1 MEVRRNGENGK
12 PVVSIR
18 EVQKRYPG
26 TVALAGVSL
35 DVCRGEVVCV
45 IGPSGSGKSTL
56 LRCIK
61 GLEPV
66 DQGEIWISDRQVAG
80 DRLPWHGRRPPVG
93 VTSSVGFVF
102 QNFNLFPHLRAEENI
117 MLAPVELKRM
127 SRSEAR
133 EMAHGLLAKFGLA
146 DKARCHPAQLSG
158 GQQQRLAIA
167 RALAMRPRVML
178 FDEVTSALD
187 PEMTQEVLEAMRQL
201 AVEGMTMVVV
211 THEMAFA
218 REVAH
223 EIGVMVEGRFV
234 EIGPPAKVFGDPQH
248 ARTQGFL
255 APYVGSLGRL
265 RSGGR

>member
-1 MEVRRNGENGK
+1 
-12 PVVSIR
+12 VSH
-18 EVQKRYPG
+18 
-26 TVALAGVSL
+26 
-35 DVCRGEVVCV
+35 
-45 IGPSGSGKSTL
+45 
-56 LRCIK
+56 
-61 GLEPV
+61 
-66 DQGEIWISDRQVAG
+66 GEIWISDRQIAG
-80 DRLPWHGRRPPVG
+80 DQLPWHGRRPPVE

-117 MLAPVELKRM
+117 MLAPVELHRM

-133 EMAHGLLAKFGLA
+133 GIADQLLMKFGLA
-146 DKARCHPAQLSG
+146 DKSRCFPAQLSG

-167 RALAMRPRVML
+167 RALAMRPKVML

-218 REVAH
+218 RDVAH
-223 EIGVMVEGRFV
+223 EIGVMVDGRVV
-234 EIGPPAKVFGDPQH
+234 EYGPPSAVFDNPQH

-255 APYVGSLGRL
+255 APFLGSFGRIQ
-265 RSGGR
+265 SGGGR

>member
-1 MEVRRNGENGK
+1 MEVRANGENGK
-12 PVVSIR
+12 PVLSIR
-18 EVQKRYPG
+18 DVQKHYPG
-26 TVALAGVSL
+26 TVALNGVSL
-35 DVCRGEVVCV
+35 EVRRGEVVCV

-56 LRCIK
+56 LRCVK

-66 DQGEIWISDRQVAG
+66 DGGEIWISDRQVAG
-80 DRLPWHGRRPPVG
+80 DRLPWHGRRPPVA
-93 VTSSVGFVF
+93 VTASVGFVF

-127 SRSEAR
+127 SRGEAR
-133 EMAHGLLAKFGLA
+133 EVAHGLLAKFGLA

-167 RALAMRPRVML
+167 RALAMRPKLML

-187 PEMTQEVLEAMRQL
+187 PEMTQEVLQAMRQL
-201 AVEGMTMVVV
+201 AAEGMTMVVV

-223 EIGVMVEGRFV
+223 EIGVMVDGRLV
-234 EIGPPAKVFGDPQH
+234 EVGPPQRVFEDPQH
-248 ARTQGFL
+248 VRTHGFL
-255 APYVGSLGRL
+255 APFVGSFGRS
-265 RSGGR
+265 RSGG